1 MYLLKAKKIN
11 YNPYEI
17 DNNDKIN
24 KEPLDPHHTH
34 FLLID
39 SGFPN
44 EEYEKELINSKIMIS
59 HERKNYYREEIEA
72 KLVEHYKIPII
83 R

>member
-1 MYLLKAKKIN
+1 LYLLKSKQID
-11 YNPYEI
+11 YNPYEM

-24 KEPLDPHHTH
+24 EKPLDPHHTH

-39 SGFPN
+39 SGYPN
-44 EEYEKELINSKIMIS
+44 EEYEIDLINGKRIIS

-72 KLVEHYKIPII
+72 KLAEHYKIPII